1 MTRLH
6 LRQLDGSLQFTVSAE
21 RLLLG
26 RSAGCDL
33 VVPSPSVS
41 RRHAEVWVDGEA
53 LRLRDLGSANGITVN
68 GERLTQG
75 SATLNDLV
83 EFGAIAFRVAD
94 ASDRSEGGLEED
106 IPDGLSLRSLP
117 TLLPA
122 EDDARNAETLRRL
135 LEVAADLSGPVPLE
149 QVCGAVADLVFTQVD
164 ADRVVVLLLEA
175 GDAPLPVAWRN
186 RAGEGAPRVP
196 RIIADRALADRRPV
210 LTESAQDDDRFQS
223 RSVKA
228 AAVRS
233 ALCVPLLDGSERPLG
248 ILYAD
253 TITREHPFDEKDAK
267 ALLAFGGL
275 AAAAIGRARFAA
287 DVERERELRAGFE
300 RFFAPSVAEMIVA
313 SGGSTALTG
322 SQVPVAVVFGDLRGF
337 TALSESYSPE
347 ATAALLGEYFAIV
360 GEIVFEQ
367 DGTLDKF
374 IGDGFL
380 AVWGAPVACSDAADR
395 ALAAARAIGREV
407 SLLGAA
413 AGGERISA
421 GFGLSYGE
429 VFAGNVGSS
438 RRVEYTVVGDAV
450 NVASRLCE
458 AAAPQEILLTA
469 AFANQLTTMTGLV
482 RLPDRPVRGRVQ
494 PVAVFS
500 ASLLAPAQSG
510 TDDRPEP

>member
-1 MTRLH
+1 VTRLH
-6 LRQLDGSLQFTVSAE
+6 LRQLDGTLQFTVSGDQ
-21 RLLLG
+21 LLLG

-41 RRHAEVWVDGEA
+41 RRHAEVWVDGDA
-53 LRLRDLGSANGITVN
+53 LQLRDLGSANGITVN
-68 GERLTQG
+68 GEPITLG

-83 EFGAIAFRVAD
+83 EFGAIAFRVAAAPD
-94 ASDRSEGGLEED
+94 GDENDLVDE

-122 EDDARNAETLRRL
+122 DHDARNAETLRRL

-149 QVCGAVADLVFTQVD
+149 RVCGAVADLVFTQVD
-164 ADRVVVLLLEA
+164 ADRVVVLLL
-175 GDAPLPVAWRN
+175 GDTDAPLPVAWRN
-186 RAGEGAPRVP
+186 RVGEGGEGAPKVP
-196 RIIADRALADRRPV
+196 RVIADRALADRRPV

-223 RSVKA
+223 RSVKV

-233 ALCVPLLDGSERPLG
+233 ALCVPLLDGDERPLG

-253 TITREHPFDEKDAK
+253 TITRELPFDEDDAK

-275 AAAAIGRARFAA
+275 AAAAIRQARFATE
-287 DVERERELRAGFE
+287 VERERELRAGFE
-300 RFFAPSVAEMIVA
+300 RFFAPSVAEMIVK

-322 SQVPVAVVFGDLRGF
+322 ARLPVAVVFGDLRGF
-337 TALSESYSPE
+337 TALSESHSPE

-367 DGTLDKF
+367 NGTLDKF

-380 AVWGAPVACSDAADR
+380 AVWGAPVACPDAADR
-395 ALAAARAIGREV
+395 ALAAARDIGREV
-407 SLLGAA
+407 GLLGMH

-438 RRVEYTVVGDAV
+438 RRLEYTVVGDAV
-450 NVASRLCE
+450 NVAARLCE
-458 AAAPQEILLTA
+458 AAAPREILLTA
-469 AFANQLTTMTGLV
+469 EFASQLSTTTGLV
-482 RLPDRPVRGRVQ
+482 PLPDRQVRGRAQ
-494 PVAVFS
+494 PVAIFS
-500 ASLLAPAQSG
+500 VNPVA
-510 TDDRPEP
+510 

>member
-1 MTRLH
+1 VTRLQ

-41 RRHAEVWVDGEA
+41 RRHAELWVEGEI

-68 GERLTQG
+68 GEPLTQG

-94 ASDRSEGGLEED
+94 ASNRSEGDLEED

-117 TLLPA
+117 ILLPA
-122 EDDARNAETLRRL
+122 EDDKRNAETLRRL

-149 QVCGAVADLVFTQVD
+149 RVCGAVADLVFTQVA
-164 ADRVVVLLLEA
+164 ADRVVVLLLETD
-175 GDAPLPVAWRN
+175 DAPRPVAWRN
-186 RAGEGAPRVP
+186 RVGEGAPRVP
-196 RIIADRALADRRPV
+196 RIIADRAIADRQPV
-210 LTESAQDDDRFQS
+210 LTESAQEDDRFQS

-253 TITREHPFDEKDAK
+253 TITRERPFDEKDAN

-322 SQVPVAVVFGDLRGF
+322 AQVPVAVVFGDLRGF
-337 TALSESYSPE
+337 TALSESHSPE

-367 DGTLDKF
+367 NGTLDKF

-469 AFANQLTTMTGLV
+469 AFANQLTTMTGLI

-500 ASLLAPAQSG
+500 ASPLAPAQSER
-510 TDDRPEP
+510 DDRHEP